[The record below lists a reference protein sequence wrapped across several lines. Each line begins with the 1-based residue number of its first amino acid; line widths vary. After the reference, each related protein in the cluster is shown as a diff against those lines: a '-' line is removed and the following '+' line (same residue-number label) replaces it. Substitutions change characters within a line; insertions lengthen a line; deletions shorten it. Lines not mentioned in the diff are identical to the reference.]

1 MGQEE
6 GLLHYLEQ
14 ECTHV
19 HMHAALGKK
28 EGLQELVKYI
38 FVCLRFLLLS
48 GIFFFLFVNQFLL
61 TIAGGK
67 TLFSKFEFMCVW
79 RHQREI
85 SEVGEGTE
93 ER

>member
-14 ECTHV
+14 ECTHA
-19 HMHAALGKK
+19 HMRAGLGKK

-48 GIFFFLFVNQFLL
+48 GIFFFPLCESVPSNYCRWQDPFF
-61 TIAGGK
+61 
-67 TLFSKFEFMCVW
+67 
-79 RHQREI
+79 
-85 SEVGEGTE
+85 
-93 ER
+93 